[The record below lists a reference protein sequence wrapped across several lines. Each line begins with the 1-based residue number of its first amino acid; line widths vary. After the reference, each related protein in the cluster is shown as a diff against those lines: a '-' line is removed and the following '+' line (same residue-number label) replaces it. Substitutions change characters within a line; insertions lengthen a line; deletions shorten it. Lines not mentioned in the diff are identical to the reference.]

1 MLNNFNNGKTIN
13 NQSEMNFYDNLFNIF
28 INDFESYGTDLK
40 KYTKKINLDNEV
52 IYSTILKDKFDN
64 NSIIVLLEGD
74 LAKIVMKFSNGDET
88 TNFNYNFEVKK
99 GFDEKTKIYDINSL
113 NMIKTQQYTLLHL
126 ELYNYEKELEK
137 FKVKGSVELIIQQT
151 VKNKIIENNFHIIS
165 ENKIISYTQS
175 PIHIDS
181 EKLIETVEDFLE
193 TKNIDLVENFKFT
206 VDKNLKI
213 KMLDLIHQNRSYEI
227 AQKNLEYMESN
238 IKPIMC
244 QLFPDNIMNTVFK
257 IEDYTYKGN
266 MFVNIKDPN
275 ISINFYYDS
284 QMNSLSTS
292 FRVKQ
297 NFDVY
302 HLRDEEVFKHKYQ
315 FKPEDFINL
324 DFSYYSFYYGELRYE
339 VSDSDKT
346 QSAFYYSYNQ
356 NDHVAEYN
364 DLIRDIMIK
373 YSINSTS
380 LKNIAYP
387 SGDIKER
394 FELNILEN
402 DKDDLID
409 LQKPF
414 IKLRKNFKIQEN
426 KINLKKQVKNVK

>member
-13 NQSEMNFYDNLFNIF
+13 NQSEMNFYDNLFNLF
-28 INDFESYGTDLK
+28 INDFESYGADLK
-40 KYTKKINLDNEV
+40 KYTKKINLDNEI